1 MIISDWSSDL
11 KVDASSTFA
20 HIVEYVF
27 LKKSHIWRHCW
38 DLSWGLLGL
47 YLTLQTD
54 NRNCVTVTLVYH
66 NTLRYAPVPQ
76 YP

>member
-27 LKKSHIWRHCW
+27 LKKITH
-38 DLSWGLLGL
+38 LETLLGS
-47 YLTLQTD
+47 
-54 NRNCVTVTLVYH
+54 
-66 NTLRYAPVPQ
+66 
-76 YP
+76 